1 MPVVIANGVRTY
13 FEIAGEG
20 EALLLV
26 AGNGMDHTAFRDQ
39 IATFA
44 RHFRCITYDLRGI
57 GKSDVPESG
66 YTVPDMARD
75 ALGLLAALQIPA
87 AHVAGYSL
95 GGAIGQQMAIDAP
108 DRVSSLSLY
117 SAFSHVE
124 PYLRRRYELL
134 VKILAETTPEL
145 WAMFTTFSAFG
156 EEYINAHDDDVEK
169 EVAAAHRALA
179 RRRRSI
185 EGRSGRTLQGHPRAR
200 CPVAPVRD
208 SVSDLDRRGELRPG
222 DAAVVRT
229 LPARTN
235 CRIASLHL
243 RRRAASPA
251 QFHAGFHRGRA
262 GFPARGA
269 SRGVARQAMSTPRL
283 PVYIRRRIDGAL
295 PR

>member
-156 EEYINAHDDDVEK
+156 EEYINAHDDDVER
-169 EVAAAHRALA
+169 EVALRTARWLGAGAPSKVGLAGHYRAILAHDVRSRLSAIRCPTWIAVGSSDPVTPPSYARYLHERIAGSRLCIYAGAPHRLLNFTPDFTADALA
-179 RRRRSI
+179 FLL
-185 EGRSGRTLQGHPRAR
+185 EA
-200 CPVAPVRD
+200 
-208 SVSDLDRRGELRPG
+208 
-222 DAAVVRT
+222 
-229 LPARTN
+229 
-235 CRIASLHL
+235 
-243 RRRAASPA
+243 RRAA
-251 QFHAGFHRGRA
+251 
-262 GFPARGA
+262 
-269 SRGVARQAMSTPRL
+269 
-283 PVYIRRRIDGAL
+283 
-295 PR
+295 